1 MNENSE
7 DNGLDRFPRVS
18 GQDGMVSDM
27 ATCMDKFAR
36 TFEASSRRWELIVY
50 PSLIAFIILAAYG
63 FYLIYTLTNDV
74 NRLASSMETIV
85 GSMNDVVTHM
95 HVVSANVS
103 VMSGNLGQISADVSD
118 KSDSMLVNI
127 ERLNNSLNAMTVPMV
142 QIRQDMV
149 HMNHSMHNVAGPMRV
164 MNSVFPF

>member
-1 MNENSE
+1 MSENRE
-7 DNGLDRFPRVS
+7 NNGLDKFPQVP
-18 GQDGMVSDM
+18 GQESMVSDM

-36 TFEASSRRWELIVY
+36 TFEASARRWELIVY

-103 VMSGNLGQISADVSD
+103 VMSGNLSQISADVSD
-118 KSDSMLVNI
+118 KSDTMIVSMD
-127 ERLNNSLNAMTVPMV
+127 RLNTSLHTMTVPMV
-142 QIRQDMV
+142 QIRQDML
-149 HMNHSMHNVAGPMRV
+149 HMNENMHNVAGPMR
-164 MNSVFPF
+164 MMGGMFPF